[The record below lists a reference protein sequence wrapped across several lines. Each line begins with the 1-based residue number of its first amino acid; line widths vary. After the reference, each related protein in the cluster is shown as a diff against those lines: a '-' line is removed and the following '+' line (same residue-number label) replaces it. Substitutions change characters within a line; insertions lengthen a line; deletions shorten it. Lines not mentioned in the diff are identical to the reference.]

1 MIEEWKDVKEYEG
14 LYQVS
19 NLGNFRKINKC
30 NATKLGYSIRKNGY
44 KTVSLANDGTYIT
57 EYLHRLVAQ
66 AFIPNSENKPTVD
79 HINRDRLDNRV
90 ENLRWATYSE
100 QRSNQT
106 SGETRIYATE
116 IATGN
121 KTLFESQNDCA
132 RKLGLSQSNI
142 NGCLKNRRKTLGG
155 YTFEYVN

>member
-1 MIEEWKDVKEYEG
+1 MIEEWKDVTGYEG

-19 NLGNFRKINKC
+19 NLGNFRKTNKC

-66 AFIPNSENKPTVD
+66 AFIPNPENKPTVD

-90 ENLRWATYSE
+90 EIIEYDGWHDGFADYYVIQPVGESAYYQRIVRYDDENLE
-100 QRSNQT
+100 
-106 SGETRIYATE
+106 E
-116 IATGN
+116 I
-121 KTLFESQNDCA
+121 K
-132 RKLGLSQSNI
+132 
-142 NGCLKNRRKTLGG
+142 
-155 YTFEYVN
+155 